1 MPCQAYQTRPS
12 GICVA
17 LHTQILS
24 RTVLFFFLVA
34 DALDHRL
41 PSCPSPCA
49 AVQCTC
55 GGRAPPQPP
64 AGGAPHRASETRRA
78 ANGGRAPSRPALRM
92 RGRPSSCDIGYIVG
106 QRLWLPASSGP
117 VLVATAPHLRGARQG
132 ACNPFWGHRDGCP
145 RRTTAARDAG
155 EAGARPRQPLGMG
168 RQAAVALN
176 RLVGGA
182 GSGAVAHEGGRPR
195 PRPRGAMARPLSLLF
210 FLSPRL
216 RDAPPHPS
224 RVFGQ
229 TPQTKSR
236 ADGQLKT
243 SDGCNA
249 SSLTGTRWRMG
260 GLAIPS
266 QRCPPTHEAA
276 RMHQP
281 PAATCGRHAAG
292 SHDKKSRAQ
301 NIGFAIPDIPDRMF
315 PTTFSDTLRSVPERK
330 SG

>member
-1 MPCQAYQTRPS
+1 VHCQAFQTRPS
-12 GICVA
+12 GIYVA

-24 RTVLFFFLVA
+24 RTVFFFFLVA

-78 ANGGRAPSRPALRM
+78 ANVGRAPSRSALRM
-92 RGRPSSCDIGYIVG
+92 RGRPSSCDTGYIVG
-106 QRLWLPASSGP
+106 QPLWLPASSSP
-117 VLVATAPHLRGARQG
+117 VLATAPHLRGPRQG
-132 ACNPFWGHRDGCP
+132 ACNPSWGHRDGCP

-195 PRPRGAMARPLSLLF
+195 PRPRGAMARPLILLF
-210 FLSPRL
+210 LLTPRL
-216 RDAPPHPS
+216 PRRPSAP
-224 RVFGQ
+224 V
-229 TPQTKSR
+229 KS
-236 ADGQLKT
+236 LWT
-243 SDGCNA
+243 
-249 SSLTGTRWRMG
+249 
-260 GLAIPS
+260 
-266 QRCPPTHEAA
+266 
-276 RMHQP
+276 
-281 PAATCGRHAAG
+281 
-292 SHDKKSRAQ
+292 
-301 NIGFAIPDIPDRMF
+301 
-315 PTTFSDTLRSVPERK
+315 DTANKYRS
-330 SG
+330 